1 MAVYT
6 VWRYKTATIAKPG
19 RYLYLEATWAHESAT
34 DDDNADGQSCR
45 WRLTDVL
52 VLKTLMHDDDAV
64 AAPYP
69 PAAGA
74 PIAVALIFPDVS
86 ASGAPPGRLT
96 RYSDTRRLRTP
107 RHREEA
113 RDTITYLA
121 GQ

>member
-69 PAAGA
+69 PAAAA
-74 PIAVALIFPDVS
+74 PIAVAIVFSWCLLI
-86 ASGAPPGRLT
+86 GLT
-96 RYSDTRRLRTP
+96 TWPTHEIL
-107 RHREEA
+107 
-113 RDTITYLA
+113 
-121 GQ
+121 